1 MAMLFEHDPEA
12 DAIYVQ
18 LRDAPVARTQALD
31 YDRIIDY
38 TADGH
43 PRGVEL
49 LGVSHGVNLD
59 GVPERA
65 AIDRLLQDHNIKVF
79 A

>member
-1 MAMLFEHDPEA
+1 MMLFEHDPDA
-12 DAIYVQ
+12 DAIYIQ
-18 LRDAPVARTQALD
+18 LIDAPVAYTRALD
-31 YDRIIDY
+31 DDRIIDY
-38 TADGH
+38 AADH
-43 PRGVEL
+43 QPRGVEL

-59 GVPERA
+59 AVPARH

>member
-1 MAMLFEHDPEA
+1 MLFEHDPEA

-18 LRDAPVARTQALD
+18 LRDRPVARTQALD
-31 YDRIIDY
+31 DERIIDY
-38 TADGH
+38 AADGT

-49 LGVSHGVNLD
+49 LAVSHGVNLD

-65 AIDRLLQDHNIKVF
+65 VIDALLQAHNIKVF